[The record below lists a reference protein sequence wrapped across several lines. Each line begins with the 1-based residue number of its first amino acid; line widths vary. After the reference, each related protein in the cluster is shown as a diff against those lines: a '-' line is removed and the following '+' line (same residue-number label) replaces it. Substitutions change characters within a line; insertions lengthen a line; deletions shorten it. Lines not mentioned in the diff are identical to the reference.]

1 MYPYDED
8 LELVRRYSNDFPLYQ
23 IDAKGNP
30 FNPKKQ
36 INGSEYL
43 KPRSILHET
52 PKQSLVNQTSLMKN
66 KSSVNY
72 LHKITNENTQKL
84 AKAFKDLKID
94 FRHLITFK
102 NSLIDSPSLDL

>member
-72 LHKITNENTQKL
+72 LHKIKNENTQKL